1 MLLAAALAVCAA
13 GAATVAELSA
23 PVAVLRVH
31 SVGEALGHLGEAAQ
45 AEGDRSR
52 VSLGVV
58 FDSTGSMYD
67 DLRRLIRGVEKVL
80 QVVVAADSHRIENFI
95 LVPYHDPVIGPAIVT
110 DDYHQFYDNL
120 KTLDVRGGGDCPE
133 MALTGLK
140 LALERA
146 LPGSHIYVFTDAS
159 AKDYHLLEEIL
170 SLISDKSPHI
180 VFVLTGNCEDPDGPG
195 QAVFQRIAAVT
206 SGHVFHMQK
215 DSVQQVLEFV
225 RESLRPGKVSLA
237 AVDHDPAP
245 SEDAEA
251 DPPSVPVV
259 NFHVDKSLDEFTV
272 SVSGN
277 RPEVT
282 IRESENQE
290 DVTGDLILDLPKVK
304 VVNIQNPK
312 PGRYTVTVET
322 EDDSPFTM
330 RATAISGVTFEFGFT
345 LDEDGSLSGAL
356 DRPVQNETNYL
367 LVRPVNASEALEM
380 RQAELTSL
388 EGQVLRTVDL
398 GEREPDGVFRGGPF
412 VPPDDLFRVKVQG
425 AHEDGSPLQRETSA
439 VSAVQI
445 GKPTLVA
452 PSEVKGH
459 LGANVTIPCRVRSYL
474 PMTAGWFFEY
484 QPFSAFTNYSQSSRS
499 RLLHLNMADVKPTDA
514 GDYICMARNAFG
526 KVFQTVKLL
535 VLAPPPNV
543 TTPRNVTVLEGRPV
557 YLACDVTSST
567 PYNVTWRRAEWFHSG
582 RALRRPDTTDYLHI
596 PAAAL
601 TSAGRYACTAANE
614 GGNVTSET
622 TLEVHSKPK
631 VSINTPGAV
640 FLPQQQVVIICQA
653 YGKPYPEVVWTRGHG
668 TIITPSED
676 GRVQLEHSILRI
688 SNAQASDEDVYSC
701 TGTNPYG
708 SATKSLYIRYAEP
721 PLVRVPNESALASIG
736 DSVTLRC
743 NVTGKPTPTVSWLR
757 SSAPLQTSGQV
768 KVSSGRLHI
777 FSLKSSDA
785 GQYTC
790 AAENEYG
797 RDEGVVTLRIG
808 SPPRATIEDYDVSL
822 PYGGS
827 TSLPCV
833 AVGSPDPEFRWSH
846 DGKQLTKVDS
856 AGALTIE
863 HAGLEDSG
871 RYVCTAINK
880 YGTATL
886 SVNVIVLGIEPPLL
900 MDVSPLVRAARGAPL
915 ALPCPVISANPAPTF
930 AWEHDGLPVVSGR
943 GRRLLANGTLLLAAV
958 RRRDGGLYRCT
969 ARNAAGSKSLTTQVD
984 VQFSPDIASP
994 DEPALEVTENATVFL
1009 ACDVSAEPVPR
1020 VLWVKHGQ
1028 LIVPLDSRL
1037 WVHANNTL
1045 QISSV
1050 TEDDTGVYTCH
1061 VNNTRG
1067 TASARRALVVHAPP
1081 RIVSIEADVG
1091 PAVEYELE
1099 RPPPRL
1105 ERRELDRNGGSVATD
1120 EANPALTSMRGDQSP
1135 FSVTCDPMT

>member
-1 MLLAAALAVCAA
+1 
-13 GAATVAELSA
+13 
-23 PVAVLRVH
+23 
-31 SVGEALGHLGEAAQ
+31 
-45 AEGDRSR
+45 
-52 VSLGVV
+52 
-58 FDSTGSMYD
+58 MYD

-290 DVTGDLILDLPKVK
+290 KVTGDLILDLPKVK
-304 VVNIQNPK
+304 VVNIQDPK

-356 DRPVQNETNYL
+356 NRPVQNETNYL

-567 PYNVTWRRAEWFHSG
+567 PYNVTWRTCRVVPQWPGAAPARHHRLPAHPSRRADQ
-582 RALRRPDTTDYLHI
+582 R
-596 PAAAL
+596 
-601 TSAGRYACTAANE
+601 
-614 GGNVTSET
+614 GNVTSET

-736 DSVTLRC
+736 DSV
-743 NVTGKPTPTVSWLR
+743 
-757 SSAPLQTSGQV
+757 
-768 KVSSGRLHI
+768 SSGRLHI

-846 DGKQLTKVDS
+846 DGKQLT
-856 AGALTIE
+856 
-863 HAGLEDSG
+863 
-871 RYVCTAINK
+871 
-880 YGTATL
+880 
-886 SVNVIVLGIEPPLL
+886 
-900 MDVSPLVRAARGAPL
+900 
-915 ALPCPVISANPAPTF
+915 
-930 AWEHDGLPVVSGR
+930 
-943 GRRLLANGTLLLAAV
+943 
-958 RRRDGGLYRCT
+958 
-969 ARNAAGSKSLTTQVD
+969 
-984 VQFSPDIASP
+984 
-994 DEPALEVTENATVFL
+994 
-1009 ACDVSAEPVPR
+1009 
-1020 VLWVKHGQ
+1020 
-1028 LIVPLDSRL
+1028 
-1037 WVHANNTL
+1037 
-1045 QISSV
+1045 
-1050 TEDDTGVYTCH
+1050 
-1061 VNNTRG
+1061 
-1067 TASARRALVVHAPP
+1067 
-1081 RIVSIEADVG
+1081 
-1091 PAVEYELE
+1091 
-1099 RPPPRL
+1099 
-1105 ERRELDRNGGSVATD
+1105 
-1120 EANPALTSMRGDQSP
+1120 
-1135 FSVTCDPMT
+1135 